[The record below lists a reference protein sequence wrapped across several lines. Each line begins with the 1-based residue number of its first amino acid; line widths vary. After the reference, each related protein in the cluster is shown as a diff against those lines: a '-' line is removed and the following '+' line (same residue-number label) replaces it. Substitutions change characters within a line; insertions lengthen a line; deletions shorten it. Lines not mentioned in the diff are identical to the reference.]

1 MDLLNILIAKSMKQD
16 NEDEEDENL
25 TEEDKVLQK
34 DDKENQSGVAL

>member
-16 NEDEEDENL
+16 NEDDKDENM

-34 DDKENQSGVAL
+34 DDRENQKGVAL